1 MAAAGRR
8 FRRDPWLV
16 VGEEDKQ
23 APAGAGMFDRDP
35 QKRLDELIE
44 DDLTGHRLRSLE
56 HRPDIQ
62 PLGGRAKGS
71 GGRCRDWG
79 VAEMRMKLFELPH
92 LAERAPAKIAAPRL
106 PQTGVGDRIEAARR
120 EEPRG
125 QLVGQTLVLAK
136 TVVTRPSNGLL
147 VQTHC
152 IGVSRFEPRDL
163 GGPPPVLTRKSRW
176 IVFGPL
182 AQLLPVRNQEV
193 APSGPRGG
201 STLLMKRR
209 HRH

>member
-62 PLGGRAKGS
+62 PLGGRPKGS

-79 VAEMRMKLFELPH
+79 VAEMRMKLLALPP
-92 LAERAPAKIAAPRL
+92 LVERPPAQKDAPR
-106 PQTGVGDRIEAARR
+106 PPPEPSCIRIET
-120 EEPRG
+120 P
-125 QLVGQTLVLAK
+125 
-136 TVVTRPSNGLL
+136 
-147 VQTHC
+147 
-152 IGVSRFEPRDL
+152 
-163 GGPPPVLTRKSRW
+163 
-176 IVFGPL
+176 
-182 AQLLPVRNQEV
+182 
-193 APSGPRGG
+193 
-201 STLLMKRR
+201 
-209 HRH
+209 